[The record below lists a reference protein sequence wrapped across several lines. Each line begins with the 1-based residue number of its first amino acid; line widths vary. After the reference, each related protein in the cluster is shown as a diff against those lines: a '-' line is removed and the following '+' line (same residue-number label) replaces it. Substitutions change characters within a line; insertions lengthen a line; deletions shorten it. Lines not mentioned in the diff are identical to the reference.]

1 MIYNININQ
10 KELAN
15 STMDL
20 VDSAILNYLIIVCNS
35 KNENI
40 AEQRVFDNEN
50 IYTPIDFNK
59 IIKNNPLLRI
69 KSKGAITPRLKRIEK
84 NGYILVKNIKKKTF
98 VSLTSKIDSLFI
110 STNEGGEQ
118 VVHENEQ
125 VVHENEQVVHENEQV
140 VHENEQVVHENEQVV
155 HENEQLSSK
164 KPKNNN
170 NIYNNNIY
178 NNIDK
183 NIDNNIYNNNINK
196 KEKENNIK
204 EKEKG
209 DKLLT
214 LFYKEINPNIKFE
227 NKTIRRDSQWLQKNY
242 DWEKLEA
249 MVLYVKKNQ
258 NEPYFPVI
266 TNPTHLREKM
276 AQLINFKNRKN
287 KKPSNNIIKI

>member
-10 KELAN
+10 KELTN

-40 AEQRVFDNEN
+40 AEQRIWDNEN

-84 NGYILVKNIKKKTF
+84 NGYILIKNVKKKTF
-98 VSLTSKIDSLFI
+98 VALTSKIDSLFV
-110 STNEGGEQ
+110 SVNEWNG
-118 VVHENEQ
+118 
-125 VVHENEQVVHENEQV
+125 QVVHENEQV

-164 KPKNNN
+164 KLKNNNIYNNNNN
-170 NIYNNNIY
+170 NIYNNNI
-178 NNIDK
+178 I
-183 NIDNNIYNNNINK
+183 K

-204 EKEKG
+204 EKEKEKG
-209 DKLLT
+209 DRLLN
-214 LFYKEINPNIKFE
+214 LFYKEINPNIRFE
-227 NKTIRRDSQWLQKNY
+227 NATFRRDSQWLQKNY

-249 MVLYVKKNQ
+249 MVWYIKKNQ

-287 KKPSNNIIKI
+287 KKHSNNIIKI